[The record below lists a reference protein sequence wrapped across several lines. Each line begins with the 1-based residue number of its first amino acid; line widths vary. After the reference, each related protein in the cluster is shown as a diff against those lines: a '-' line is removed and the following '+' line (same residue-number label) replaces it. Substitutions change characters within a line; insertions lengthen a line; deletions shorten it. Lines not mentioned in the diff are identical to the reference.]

1 MLRVSHFKP
10 WKDSTNEERL
20 DAFNALL
27 LCCNHDA
34 LYDKGYI
41 AFDGTGKIHISE
53 RIDELDYAIF
63 NKSLLRNRGRLS
75 LAIHTF
81 FYLA

>member
-34 LYDKGYI
+34 LYDKGLLHLMVQARYI
-41 AFDGTGKIHISE
+41 SLN
-53 RIDELDYAIF
+53 ELM
-63 NKSLLRNRGRLS
+63 N
-75 LAIHTF
+75 
-81 FYLA
+81 